1 MLKANG
7 HIAVWWFFF
16 VCVCVCVC
24 FAMFVLACHSGFL
37 EGYYFSMLI
46 CMLFVW
52 KIEVTSELA
61 GGGRSMGWGEPG
73 NERWRWGGDKRVE
86 ELSDDGERKLG
97 KGGWWGGGRKMERGG
112 ALIHLKTS
120 ISHRPVSAQTC
131 SDRPRTSWSRGHW
144 IVLAISF
151 ISRHCNALDCV
162 DK

>member
-1 MLKANG
+1 MIFLC
-7 HIAVWWFFF
+7 VR
-16 VCVCVCVC
+16 VCVCVLQCLYWLVIVDSWRDIIFLCWFVC
-24 FAMFVLACHSGFL
+24 YLCEKLRSL
-37 EGYYFSMLI
+37 PN
-46 CMLFVW
+46 W
-52 KIEVTSELA
+52 R
-61 GGGRSMGWGEPG
+61 GGADPWDVKDKWGEPG